1 MSPVTQGRLTD
12 YYALLGVDH
21 DATSEELTSRIKQEL
36 RIWQKRTNNPDL
48 TRRQEAEQKV
58 KQLSEARQ
66 VLLDD
71 DQRRVYDQRL
81 AAQGAAPSA
90 TPTVAD
96 GSDWLRKA
104 KEFLAVNDYLSASYA
119 AREARQNYGESAE
132 VWSLQARASTGL
144 GRDEDALFEA
154 RQAVN
159 LSPDDPDLRFDLA
172 LVHERLGQWGDAYGC
187 YEALQR
193 MDPTDEYT
201 TIGMASCLIAMD
213 QPDRAVP
220 ILEPLAESGREREM
234 AGRYLAMALIRM
246 AELMPRLSDGDTY
259 VVTGQH
265 EINQMRSLVERAR
278 QVSADRDIQAEVTRL
293 TEYLSWCQSKHRVYD
308 LRYSV
313 IFKRAVIIVVGWIVL
328 SLADQGVA
336 VLIALVAA
344 ALWIGLPIYQ
354 CYKPGWK
361 INQMSRDESGR
372 AGAA

>member
-1 MSPVTQGRLTD
+1 MTQGRLTD